1 MRLRNVALG
10 LIALAAL
17 VGCGSNG
24 YGTGTGGGGGSG
36 SGGGGGGGG
45 GGPVGSVTV
54 GAAIQFVSGHNG
66 SHNPAVDTIAVGGTV
81 TWTWGANSGAYGGHS
96 VQSVGSQSF
105 ASSAV
110 QSSGTYSLTFT
121 SPGTYQYDCAVHGS
135 AMTGTVVVR

>member
-1 MRLRNVALG
+1 MRLRNAALG

-54 GAAIQFVSGHNG
+54 GAAIQFVSGHNE

-110 QSSGTYSLTFT
+110 Q
-121 SPGTYQYDCAVHGS
+121 
-135 AMTGTVVVR
+135 

>member
-1 MRLRNVALG
+1 MRLRNAALG

-81 TWTWGANSGAYGGHS
+81 TWTWGANSGAYGGGSEVGRGGGGGRGGNS
-96 VQSVGSQSF
+96 VVAGSV
-105 ASSAV
+105 
-110 QSSGTYSLTFT
+110 
-121 SPGTYQYDCAVHGS
+121 
-135 AMTGTVVVR
+135 

>member
-1 MRLRNVALG
+1 MRLRNAALG

-81 TWTWGANSGAYGGHS
+81 TWTWGANSGAYGGDAQHS
-96 VQSVGSQSF
+96 VGGQRLAGGG
-105 ASSAV
+105 ARA
-110 QSSGTYSLTFT
+110 SGTHT
-121 SPGTYQYDCAVHGS
+121 
-135 AMTGTVVVR
+135 

>member
-1 MRLRNVALG
+1 MRLRNAALG

-121 SPGTYQYDCAVHGS
+121 TPGTYQYDCAVHGS

>member
-1 MRLRNVALG
+1 MRLRNAALG

>member
-1 MRLRNVALG
+1 M
-10 LIALAAL
+10 
-17 VGCGSNG
+17 
-24 YGTGTGGGGGSG
+24 
-36 SGGGGGGGG
+36 
-45 GGPVGSVTV
+45 
-54 GAAIQFVSGHNG
+54 
-66 SHNPAVDTIAVGGTV
+66 DTIAVGGTV

-110 QSSGTYSLTFT
+110 QSSGTYSRTFT

>member
-1 MRLRNVALG
+1 MRLRNAALG

-36 SGGGGGGGG
+36 SGGEGGGGG

-66 SHNPAVDTIAVGGTV
+66 SHNPAVDTIAIGGTV
-81 TWTWGANSGAYGGHS
+81 TWTWGAKSGASGGHRLQHH
-96 VQSVGSQSF
+96 VC
-105 ASSAV
+105 ATSA
-110 QSSGTYSLTFT
+110 
-121 SPGTYQYDCAVHGS
+121 
-135 AMTGTVVVR
+135 TGAGG